1 MKKFGS
7 RRICECNLPAGSQIL
22 FPIMWLVT
30 CHSAHG
36 MHMVCTWYAHVTFVM
51 ATLPESAF
59 QSSNLIGLVR
69 GVVRAT
75 MHIHIYNVVAYIHVY
90 II

>member
-1 MKKFGS
+1 
-7 RRICECNLPAGSQIL
+7 
-22 FPIMWLVT
+22 
-30 CHSAHG
+30 
-36 MHMVCTWYAHVTFVM
+36 M